1 MLPYRA
7 PIAGAAAGV
16 MAARRREAALGLM
29 ATPRTFLPRKRA
41 RNHTWFLVVVVVA
54 VVLMVVAVVVVMV
67 VMVVVTVEVAMI
79 AVVVVVVMVVVMGRG

>member
-1 MLPYRA
+1 MLPYKT

-16 MAARRREAALGLM
+16 MAARRREAAPGLM

-41 RNHTWFLVVVVVA
+41 RNHTWFLVVGVVA
-54 VVLMVVAVVVVMV
+54 VVLMVVAVVV